1 VRLAYMSI
9 TKFLI
14 LKTNKMKS
22 LKNLFP
28 KPKKI
33 DYRKYIQPMYQDF
46 ETKNGLTTAILK
58 PLTKQQFNNL
68 KI

>member
-1 VRLAYMSI
+1 
-9 TKFLI
+9 
-14 LKTNKMKS
+14 MKS